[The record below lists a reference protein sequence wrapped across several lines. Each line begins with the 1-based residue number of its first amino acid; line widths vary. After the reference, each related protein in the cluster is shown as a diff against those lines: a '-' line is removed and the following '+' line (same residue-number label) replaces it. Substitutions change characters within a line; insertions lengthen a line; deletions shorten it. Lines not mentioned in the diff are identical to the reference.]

1 MVDNNINPLMAVD
14 LPSGWDLVPLGKC
27 VTEKLTY
34 GVNAP
39 AIPHSRSHP
48 SYIRITDITEDG
60 QYSDTDR
67 KSVITQE
74 REKYSLRFGDIVLA
88 RTGASTGKSYL
99 YDEKDGEL
107 IYAGFLIKA
116 SIDIKNFNPRFIFG
130 QLRTP
135 RYWTWVSAT
144 SMRSGQPGI
153 NGKEYSSFM
162 LPIAPKEEQDAIA
175 ETLFMLNTHINDL
188 AELIEKK
195 KGIRDGA
202 LEDLMSRRT
211 RLDGFVEEWV
221 GYSFKQYFSLLPS
234 NTFSRDQLTDRG
246 DVGNIHYGDILI
258 KYGNVL
264 SDKDDIPRLKN
275 ASKIK
280 SRSYLQMHDIL
291 IADTAEDETV
301 GKVAQIGSV
310 SIPLVGGLH
319 TVVCRPNY
327 KTAEGFL
334 GYYMN
339 SSHYQDQLYPYI
351 TGIKVSSI
359 SKKSFGETELCIPK
373 DINEQTAIVAV
384 LVAMDKEID
393 VLETER
399 DKMIQIREGAMD
411 DLLTGR
417 VRLTV

>member
-1 MVDNNINPLMAVD
+1 MVENDVNPLLAFD
-14 LPSGWDLVPLGKC
+14 LPSEWDLIPLGRC
-27 VTEKLTY
+27 VTEKLSY

-39 AIPHSRSHP
+39 AIPYRGSHP

-60 QYSDTDR
+60 QYCDTDR
-67 KSVITQE
+67 KSVITQD
-74 REKYSLRFGDIVLA
+74 REKYTLQFGDIVLA

-99 YDEKDGEL
+99 YDERDGEL

-116 SIDIKNFNPRFIFG
+116 SIDTNNFNPRFVFE

-153 NGKEYSSFM
+153 NGKEYSSFL

-175 ETLFMLNTHINDL
+175 ETLLVLKTHINDL
-188 AELIEKK
+188 ADLIEKK

-202 LEDLMSRRT
+202 LEDLMHRRT
-211 RLDGFVEEWV
+211 MLAGFDGKWV
-221 GYSFKQYFSLLPS
+221 VFPFDHYFTLLPT
-234 NTFSRDQLTDRG
+234 NTRSRDQLSNRG
-246 DVGNIHYGDILI
+246 GVGNIHYGDVLI
-258 KYGNVL
+258 KYRNVL
-264 SDKDDIPRLKN
+264 SDTDEIPRLKD
-275 ASKIK
+275 ALSIK
-280 SRSYLQMHDIL
+280 AKSYLQKNDVL

-301 GKVAQIGSV
+301 GKVVQVGNV

-319 TVVCRPNY
+319 TVACRPNY
-327 KTAEGFL
+327 ETAEGFL

-359 SKKSFGETELCIPK
+359 SKKSFGETELCIPA
-373 DINEQTAIVAV
+373 DVNEQKAIVAV
-384 LVAMDKEID
+384 VEAMDKEIEA
-393 VLETER
+393 LEAER
-399 DKMIQIREGAMD
+399 NKIIQIREGAMD

>member
-1 MVDNNINPLMAVD
+1 MVENNVNPLMAVE
-14 LPSGWDLVPLGKC
+14 LPSGWDLIPLGKC
-27 VTEKLTY
+27 VTEKLSY

-39 AIPHSRSHP
+39 AIPYSGSHP

-116 SIDIKNFNPRFIFG
+116 SVDTKNFNPRFIFG

-153 NGKEYSSFM
+153 NGKEYSSFL
-162 LPIAPKEEQDAIA
+162 LPVAPKEEQDAIA
-175 ETLFMLNTHINDL
+175 ETLLLFKNHINDL

-202 LEDLMSRRT
+202 LEDLINGRT
-211 RLDGFVEEWV
+211 RLDEFDGEWKEFTIDDITRSV
-221 GYSFKQYFSLLPS
+221 ITGGTPS
-234 NTFSRDQLTDRG
+234 TAHPEYWGGDIPWLSSTEIHQKRITRPTTHITDLGLQNSSAKMAPCRSVLIALAGQGKTRGTVAYLTDPMALNQSLAALVTNEKCNAEFLFYLIENMYLSLRELSSGDGGRG
-246 DVGNIHYGDILI
+246 GLNKKLI
-258 KYGNVL
+258 KGIVVT
-264 SDKDDIPRLKN
+264 IPVDVSEQE
-275 ASKIK
+275 A
-280 SRSYLQMHDIL
+280 
-291 IADTAEDETV
+291 IA
-301 GKVAQIGSV
+301 
-310 SIPLVGGLH
+310 
-319 TVVCRPNY
+319 
-327 KTAEGFL
+327 
-334 GYYMN
+334 
-339 SSHYQDQLYPYI
+339 
-351 TGIKVSSI
+351 
-359 SKKSFGETELCIPK
+359 
-373 DINEQTAIVAV
+373 AV
-384 LVAMDKEID
+384 LTAMDEEIET
-393 VLETER
+393 LEAER

-411 DLLTGR
+411 DLLMGR
-417 VRLTV
+417 VRLVV